1 MPRRV
6 DHVMKQLLA
15 LTALTVAA
23 LAGAAPAHA
32 DVAPAAGTQ
41 GKHSPN
47 DPLHFMAPDAFGQV
61 LAAQGRSGD
70 TDMTRH

>member
-1 MPRRV
+1 
-6 DHVMKQLLA
+6 MKQLLA

-23 LAGAAPAHA
+23 LVGATPAQADGAP
-32 DVAPAAGTQ
+32 VPEGQ
-41 GKHSPN
+41 RKHSPN

-70 TDMTRH
+70 TNTTAPAARAPGR

>member
-1 MPRRV
+1 
-6 DHVMKQLLA
+6 MKQLLA

-23 LAGAAPAHA
+23 LAGATPAQA
-32 DVAPAAGTQ
+32 DVAPAAEGQ

-61 LAAQGRSGD
+61 LAVQGRSGD
-70 TDMTRH
+70 TNTTRH